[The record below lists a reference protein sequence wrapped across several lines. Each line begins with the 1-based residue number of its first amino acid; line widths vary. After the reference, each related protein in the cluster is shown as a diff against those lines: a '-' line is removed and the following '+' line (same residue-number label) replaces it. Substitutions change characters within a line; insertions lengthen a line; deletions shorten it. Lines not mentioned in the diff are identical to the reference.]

1 MPLRTAGAAH
11 YKAKARGKAY
21 PRVSGVAMNPVDHLT
36 VVETTKLSTDQT
48 PWQEA
53 HRLVLRSD

>member
-36 VVETTKLSTDQT
+36 
-48 PWQEA
+48 W
-53 HRLVLRSD
+53 